1 MRQQGIEVEERDVGQ
16 RPLSPDEVDALIGT
30 RDHREFLNTRNEL
43 YRERGMKDKPP
54 TRAET
59 LKLIS
64 EHPNLMKRPIL
75 IVGQKLLLG
84 FDEKIWK
91 EQAGA

>member
-1 MRQQGIEVEERDVGQ
+1 MDC
-16 RPLSPDEVDALIGT
+16 
-30 RDHREFLNTRNEL
+30 
-43 YRERGMKDKPP
+43 
-54 TRAET
+54 AET